1 MSNQPAV
8 FDTFDIVRTYKAS
21 PERVFAACADPVKKR
36 RWFFEGENWNI
47 DSIEM
52 DFREGGYER
61 SSFRFKDGPVITND
75 TVFHDI
81 VPNRRIVSS
90 YDMTMA
96 GRRFSVSLATL
107 ELEPMPSGSGTRLR
121 YTEQA
126 AFFGDADGA
135 KLRREGCAELLEK
148 LATELGE

>member
-36 RWFFEGENWNI
+36 RWFVEGENWNI
-47 DSIEM
+47 ASFEM
-52 DFREGGYER
+52 DFREGGFER

-81 VPNRRIVSS
+81 VPSRRIVSS
-90 YDMTMA
+90 YGMTMA

-107 ELEPMPSGSGTRLR
+107 ELEPSGAGTRLR

-126 AFFGDADGA
+126 AFFDDPNGPR
-135 KLRREGCAELLEK
+135 LRREGCAELLET

>member
-1 MSNQPAV
+1 MSDQPAV

-21 PERVFAACADPVKKR
+21 PERVFAAWADPVKKR
-36 RWFFEGENWNI
+36 RWFVEGENWNI
-47 DSIEM
+47 DSYEV
-52 DFREGGYER
+52 DFRDGGFER
-61 SSFRFKDGPVITND
+61 SSFRFKDGPVIPND

-81 VPNRRIVSS
+81 VPSRRIVSS
-90 YDMTMA
+90 YGMTMA

-107 ELEPMPSGSGTRLR
+107 ELDPSGSGTRLR

-126 AFFGDADGA
+126 AFFDDPNGPR
-135 KLRREGCAELLEK
+135 LRREGCAELLEK